1 MKRCFAPF
9 SKEGI
14 LSNKFPLLIQE
25 GLGEIHVMHTKHYL
39 TLADAEFLLEQAHQ
53 YAKENNFNVSIAV
66 VDETGSLLAMKRMD
80 GASPMTANLCLE
92 KAKCSA
98 ISHRPSKLFED
109 IIKAGQMGFLTMQ
122 TFSGMLEGG
131 EPILYQG
138 QLVGAMGVSG
148 VKSYEDAQIAQQAIT
163 QFLAQQSTT

>member
-1 MKRCFAPF
+1 M
-9 SKEGI
+9 
-14 LSNKFPLLIQE
+14 Q
-25 GLGEIHVMHTKHYL
+25 TKHYL
-39 TLADAEFLLEQAHQ
+39 TLSDAEFLLDQAYQ
-53 YAKENNFNVSIAV
+53 YAIQNNFNVSIAV
-66 VDETGSLLAMKRMD
+66 VDETGNLLAMKRMD

-98 ISHRPSKLFED
+98 MSRRPSKLFED
-109 IIKAGQMGFLTMQ
+109 IIKGGQMGFLTID

-148 VKSYEDAQIAQQAIT
+148 VKSFEDAEIAQVAIEK
-163 QFLAQQSTT
+163 FLAQQS

>member
-1 MKRCFAPF
+1 MK
-9 SKEGI
+9 
-14 LSNKFPLLIQE
+14 
-25 GLGEIHVMHTKHYL
+25 TKHYL
-39 TLADAEFLLEQAHQ
+39 TLADAEFLLNTAHA
-53 YAKENNFNVSIAV
+53 YAVENGFNVSIAV
-66 VDETGSLLAMKRMD
+66 MDETANLLAMKRMD

-98 ISHRPSKLFED
+98 ISERPSKLFED
-109 IIKAGQMGFLTMQ
+109 LIKGGQMGFLTMD

-148 VKSYEDAQIAQQAIT
+148 VKSVQDAEIAQHAIT
-163 QFLAQQSTT
+163 QFLAQQA